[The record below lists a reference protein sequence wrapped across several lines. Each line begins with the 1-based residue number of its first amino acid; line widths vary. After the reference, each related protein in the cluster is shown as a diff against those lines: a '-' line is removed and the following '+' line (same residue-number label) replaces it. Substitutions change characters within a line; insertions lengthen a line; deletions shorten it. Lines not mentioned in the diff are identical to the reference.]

1 MQNMQRVMKMLKY
14 LEKLC
19 SYRAPSGGETCV
31 SEYIKSVIAPKC
43 ESVETDNLGNLI
55 AFKKGA
61 NRPKKTVQLD
71 AHTDEVGVIITAIN
85 PDGTLNFATVGG
97 INCESLVS
105 KRFRFG
111 DTVGVVATK
120 PIHLL
125 SGDEKGK
132 LPDKSSLQIDIGAA
146 DKAEAE
152 QYVRVGDLGTFDTDY
167 SAFGDGRILSRALDD
182 RLGCAVLMELIDEDL
197 PYDAYFTFSVQEEVG
212 CRGAKADTFAV
223 NPDFAIVLEA
233 TTAADIV
240 GMPETKQVCK
250 LGEGAAVSF
259 MDSGTLYEKA
269 LYDEAFKAGNELGI
283 KVQPKAAPTGGNDAG
298 AIHLTRDGVRTLAI
312 SVPCRYLHSAA
323 GVIDEGDAECVLS
336 LAREMYIRMASGE
349 L

>member
-1 MQNMQRVMKMLKY
+1 MLKY

-19 SYRAPSGGETCV
+19 SFRAPSGGEDSV
-31 SEYIKSVIAPKC
+31 RDYIKSVIESKC
-43 ESVETDNLGNLI
+43 DSVETDNLGNLI
-55 AFKKGA
+55 AFKKGTS
-61 NRPKKTVQLD
+61 RPAKRVQLD
-71 AHTDEVGVIITAIN
+71 AHTDEVGVIVTAIN
-85 PDGTLNFATVGG
+85 SDGTLSFATVGG

-111 DTVGVVATK
+111 DTVGVVSTK

-132 LPDKSSLQIDIGAA
+132 MPDKDSLRIDIGAA

-152 QYVRVGDLGTFDTDY
+152 QYVRVGDLGTFDTD
-167 SAFGDGRILSRALDD
+167 FTLLGDGKILSRALDD
-182 RLGCAVLMELIDEDL
+182 RVGCAVLMQLIDEAL
-197 PYDAYFTFSVQEEVG
+197 LYDAYFTFSVQEEVG
-212 CRGAKADTFAV
+212 CRGARVDTFAV

-250 LGEGAAVSF
+250 LGQGAAVSF

-269 LYDEAFKAGNELGI
+269 LYNEAFAAGEQLGI
-283 KVQPKAAPTGGNDAG
+283 RVQPKSAPTGGNDAG

-323 GVIDEGDAECVLS
+323 GVIDEDDAECVLA
-336 LAREMYIRMASGE
+336 LAREMYIRMASGK
-349 L
+349 LD